1 MSSKVLCYLR
11 TLRLGRDLTQEEV
24 ASLLPK
30 GSRNRVGDVEKG
42 FTPPNAEE
50 ILAYPLIFGLPVK
63 DIFPQFY
70 SEVEDAV
77 MRGAYE
83 LHRRVEADTSRSA
96 QRKRTLTEEM
106 LARAT
111 GKDNRHRV

>member
-11 TLRLGRDLTQEEV
+11 TLRLGWDLTQEEV

-42 FTPPNAEE
+42 LTPPNAEE
-50 ILAYPLIFGLPVK
+50 IVAYPLIFGLPAK
-63 DIFPQFY
+63 DIFPGY
-70 SEVEDAV
+70 CAEVEDAV

-83 LHRRVEADTSRSA
+83 LHRKAEADTSPSA
-96 QRKRTLTEEM
+96 GRKRKLAEEM

-111 GKDNRHRV
+111 QRANAHGV